1 MSMTKKQILNLDK
14 FTAENPKIQTIH
26 VSVNLVYRG
35 NFNDE
40 RLIDSQQFQVN
51 ELIDKPLVWFD
62 LYLGKYAKN
71 SIKIAFAYLKNRDL
85 YFLEDNGKEV
95 NVIKKDTFSHY
106 YSDDY
111 DEKYIISTQI
121 W

>member
-1 MSMTKKQILNLDK
+1 MKEREIEKLTV
-14 FTAENPKIQTIH
+14 FTAENPQVEKIH
-26 VSVNLVYRG
+26 VSVYAVYRG

-40 RLIDSQQFQVN
+40 RLIASKEFTLG
-51 ELIDKPLVWFD
+51 ELLGKPFVWFD
-62 LYLGKYAKN
+62 LYLGQKKDNEKELAFVYANK
-71 SIKIAFAYLKNRDL
+71 RDL
-85 YFLEDNGKEV
+85 YFFEKDGGKVKLVKKNGF
-95 NVIKKDTFSHY
+95 THY